1 MNSCRFM
8 KIILLVVFVFLCQNS
23 IVRAEDEKDPYEIF
37 DTLNKIEKNLRD
49 IEKRLEEAKKT
60 CDEERF
66 NNIKTRLTQ
75 YTNPVNLMDPV
86 NIETDEYVVSY
97 DMIVSTELDMWKKK
111 LKKDDHSYAYSTDND
126 NKWKTKEYK
135 DIEKRY
141 DVLMEFH
148 EMLVER
154 FRNYITDCKKK
165 KAEEFAK
172 VLDRCPECKKIA
184 LELDKAKEV
193 VKKFLEGVGFLDR
206 NLFTKKQDAKKQDVI
221 TMMEFGLR
229 NNVEH
234 PDMEINIKKSMVK
247 SAEQSGNYM
256 EVERMKK
263 ELEELK
269 KSYKKD
275 LQKHMDKQKRD
286 EELLQKLRKHK
297 QLTEKVKKTE
307 MRLNDC
313 LEKCQTPDTV
323 TSFGT
328 TENADFPWLA
338 FLDDSSWCSYW
349 IWETPAPKKKPTG
362 KVPIEIPRKLKD
374 PKKPAGKET
383 SPKKKPK
390 GPTIIFYTETDK
402 EDETPKEKLQEDPK
416 KKPEERVLEKPI
428 DPPAFIVKAKRD
440 VLKGGKLKTE
450 PVASAQFKLCLIAPE
465 LEKGADKGFDEGPT
479 TGVLNKDGELFLKTQ
494 QGSLSSDNRMY
505 QKITP
510 VTGLAALWEGINFG
524 ISPVYAAPNRP
535 QNNRKPVIVEVNMPR
550 FESRILKINI
560 DKSKKN
566 WDDPA
571 TYLGRILGDFVSRKW
586 IVEKDNCMYA
596 VVNTPVTKEGQK

>member
-1 MNSCRFM
+1 
-8 KIILLVVFVFLCQNS
+8 
-23 IVRAEDEKDPYEIF
+23 
-37 DTLNKIEKNLRD
+37 
-49 IEKRLEEAKKT
+49 
-60 CDEERF
+60 
-66 NNIKTRLTQ
+66 
-75 YTNPVNLMDPV
+75 
-86 NIETDEYVVSY
+86 
-97 DMIVSTELDMWKKK
+97 MIVSTELDMWEKK
-111 LKKDDHSYAYSTDND
+111 LKKSDHSYAYSTDND

-135 DIEKRY
+135 DIENRY
-141 DVLMEFH
+141 DVLMKFH
-148 EMLVER
+148 EMLVKR

-165 KAEEFAK
+165 KAEEFAR

-193 VKKFLEGVGFLDR
+193 VKKFLEGVGSLDR
-206 NLFTKKQDAKKQDVI
+206 NLFTKKQDAKKLDVI
-221 TMMEFGLR
+221 TMMEFDLR
-229 NNVEH
+229 NNSGH
-234 PDMEINIKKSMVK
+234 PDMEINIKKSMINN
-247 SAEQSGNYM
+247 AEQSGNYM

-275 LQKHMDKQKRD
+275 LEEHMDKQRRD

-297 QLTEKVKKTE
+297 QLTGKVDKTE
-307 MRLNDC
+307 KQLKDC
-313 LEKCQTPDTV
+313 LENCKSSDTV
-323 TSFGT
+323 VSSGT
-328 TENADFPWLA
+328 TENTDFPWLA

-349 IWETPAPKKKPTG
+349 IWETPTPKKKPKG
-362 KVPIEIPRKLKD
+362 KVPIEISRKPKD
-374 PKKPAGKET
+374 PKKPAGKEILL
-383 SPKKKPK
+383 KKKPK

-402 EDETPKEKLQEDPK
+402 EDETLKEKPKEEPR
-416 KKPEERVLEKPI
+416 KKPEEKVLEKPI
-428 DPPAFIVKAKRD
+428 DPPGFIVKAKRD

-450 PVASAQFKLCLIAPE
+450 PVASAQFKLCLLAPD

-505 QKITP
+505 QKATP
-510 VTGLAALWEGINFG
+510 VTGLAALWEGLNFG